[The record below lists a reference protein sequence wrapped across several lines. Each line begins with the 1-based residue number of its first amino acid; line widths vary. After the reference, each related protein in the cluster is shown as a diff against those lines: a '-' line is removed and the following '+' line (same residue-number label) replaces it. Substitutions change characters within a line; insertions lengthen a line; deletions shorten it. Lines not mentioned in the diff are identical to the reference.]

1 MRPILKSVGSSFSSD
16 SIERILSRYYQQLVE
31 WSRILARGDRTTA
44 EESVQDLCLHLTVA
58 QPDLSRVNNLDNY
71 LFMCLRNMYVS
82 NLARVSRERLRVIQ
96 VEDYDA
102 VGMVAANSESD
113 TVDVQNELLRIGDYV
128 ISRKY
133 SSKSASHFILQFFL
147 GYRRGDV
154 ALLARVPIAA
164 IYNGLKDTRIELR
177 EHLSAGEKIRL
188 ISRGAAPERKL
199 LRAGLSSDLFLKELR
214 STILDADPASCV
226 AEKELFDAYKQP
238 SAAPVG
244 CRELAHLAGCERC
257 LKILERALQLDDR
270 DGPLDGIDG
279 DLDRRPKPEGTK
291 SFEATMRLVR
301 NQREQVLERRPA
313 LLAIAV
319 DGRVVAFHAVE
330 SAHNLLSSRVEATSN
345 VHFIE
350 VFNEYGDRLAHIPL
364 DPETA
369 AVSRDQLSQQIL
381 LSDDRH
387 LRLDVRF
394 DGLGMHAEVN
404 YVDPALDASGV
415 LEPSPRPY
423 KRLVSFWERFP
434 WPERFRLAP
443 WGAAV
448 FASLVLAAIVG
459 IAGYRYMHP
468 NWRDVL
474 DRAQAVSQVPSSTET
489 LHQTLRVERTTGT
502 EQGSL
507 QGSILGSIDVWRSSD
522 EKVVRRLYNARQELL
537 ATSIESKD
545 GTSSVHV
552 ENETAFKQ
560 TDRQFVE
567 SGVWRSDVS
576 TAAFDSREGTAAE
589 ASRGL
594 SGFEVTQRE
603 NGRDGILSR
612 TLVLDRNYQVQAERV
627 RFQTKGGIS
636 EVRLVQTLLRRV
648 PNREVPPLTFP
659 QSQEMTVPGTQGER
673 SLPSEPGGNRA
684 KDGNGANLEVVV
696 LFELF
701 RQNVDTGQPI
711 EVSPIAG
718 GRVRMTGTLAN
729 AQLLATIRETVA
741 TLPNASRVDF
751 QIYSAA
757 QAASAVHRGNV
768 VRQELAG
775 TNGDAPAAG
784 LVRDA
789 LLARGLKG
797 AALQN
802 AEQEFASS
810 ALSHAQTALQHAY
823 ALDRLGTILQRAG
836 ESSLSPDA
844 RVKWTQMV
852 ERHSSATLTELQVLR
867 LQLDSV
873 SANIAGISSV
883 DAPGIADATAFALA
897 TSELRAKAQS
907 VNEEVVKLFAGS
919 AADLSPAQAR
929 ESIARLRTALPV
941 AEASRMRS
949 FASRMTNGNTSG
961 HHEVGEMRPR

>member
-1 MRPILKSVGSSFSSD
+1 MGPILKPVRSPFSPD

-31 WSRILARGDRTTA
+31 WSRILARGDHTAA

-58 QPDLSRVNNLDNY
+58 QPDLSRVNNLENY

-102 VGMVAANSESD
+102 VSMVPSRGESD
-113 TVDVQNELLRIGDYV
+113 IVDVQNELLRIGDYV

-177 EHLSAGEKIRL
+177 EHLSAGDKIRL
-188 ISRGAAPERKL
+188 ISRGALPGRKW
-199 LRAGLSSDLFLKELR
+199 LRAGMSSDLFLKELR
-214 STILDADPASCV
+214 STILDAVTVSCV
-226 AEKELFDAYKQP
+226 AEKELVDAYNQP
-238 SAAPVG
+238 SAPPVG

-257 LKILERALQLDDR
+257 LRILERALKLDDR

-279 DLDRRPKPEGTK
+279 HLDRRPRPEGSK
-291 SFEATMRLVR
+291 SFEATMQLVR
-301 NQREQVLERRPA
+301 RRREQLLERRPT

-319 DGRVVAFHAVE
+319 EGRVVAFHAVE
-330 SAHNLLSSRVEATSN
+330 SAHNLLSSRVEAAPN

-350 VFNEYGDRLAHIPL
+350 VFDEYGDRLAHIPL
-364 DPETA
+364 DPEAA
-369 AVSRDQLSQQIL
+369 AVPMVQLSQQIL
-381 LSDDRH
+381 LNDDRR

-404 YVDPALDASGV
+404 YVDPALAASCE
-415 LEPSPRPY
+415 LELSTRPR

-434 WPERFRLAP
+434 WPGRFRLAP
-443 WGAAV
+443 WGTAA
-448 FASLVLAAIVG
+448 FASLLLAAVVG
-459 IAGYRYMHP
+459 TAGYRYAHP
-468 NWRDVL
+468 SWRDVL
-474 DRAQAVSQVPSSTET
+474 VRAQAVAQVPLPTET
-489 LHQTLRVERTTGT
+489 LHQNLRIEEATGP
-502 EQGSL
+502 EQGSV
-507 QGSILGSIDVWRSSD
+507 LGSVDVWHSSD
-522 EKVVRRLYNARQELL
+522 EKVVRRLYNAQQQLL

-545 GTSSVHV
+545 GANSVHLQDDAAL
-552 ENETAFKQ
+552 TQ

-576 TAAFDSREGTAAE
+576 TAPFASREGTAAE
-589 ASRGL
+589 ASRSL
-594 SGFEVTQRE
+594 SGFDLTQHE

-612 TLVLDRNYQVQAERV
+612 TLVLDRNYRVQAERV
-627 RFQTKGGIS
+627 RFQTKDGVS
-636 EVRLVQTLLRRV
+636 EVRLVQILLRRV
-648 PNREVPPLTFP
+648 PNRDVPLRTFP
-659 QSQEMTVPGTQGER
+659 QPQEMTAPGMRSER
-673 SLPSEPGGNRA
+673 NLPAEMGGNA
-684 KDGNGANLEVVV
+684 EEDANGANLEVAV

-718 GRVRMTGTLAN
+718 GRVRMTGTFAN
-729 AQLLATIRETVA
+729 AQLLAALRVRVA
-741 TLPNASRVDF
+741 TLPNANRVDF

-768 VRQELAG
+768 LRQELAG

-802 AEQEFASS
+802 AEQEFAAS
-810 ALSHAQTALQHAY
+810 ALSHAQAALQHAF
-823 ALDRLGTILQRAG
+823 ALDRLGSILRRAD
-836 ESSLSPDA
+836 ESSLNRDA

-852 ERHSSATLTELQVLR
+852 ERHSAAALTELQVLR
-867 LQLDSV
+867 LQLDSI
-873 SANIAGISSV
+873 STGIAGIPSV
-883 DAPGIADATAFALA
+883 DVPGITDATAFAHD

-907 VNEEVVKLFAGS
+907 VNEEVVRLFAGS
-919 AADLSPAQAR
+919 AADQSAAQAR
-929 ESIARLRTALPV
+929 ESISRLRTALPV
-941 AEASRMRS
+941 AEASRMHS
-949 FASRMTNGNTSG
+949 FASRLTNGNTSG
-961 HHEVGEMRPR
+961 QNEVGEMRSR

>member
-1 MRPILKSVGSSFSSD
+1 MRPVLKPVRSPFSPD

-31 WSRILARGDRTTA
+31 WSRILARGDHNAA

-58 QPDLSRVNNLDNY
+58 SPDLSRVQNLDNY

-102 VGMVAANSESD
+102 VGMVAANNESD
-113 TVDVQNELLRIGDYV
+113 TVDVQNELLCISDYV

-188 ISRGAAPERKL
+188 ISRGAAPERKP
-199 LRAGLSSDLFLKELR
+199 LRADMSSELFLKELR

-226 AEKELFDAYKQP
+226 AEKELVDAYKQP
-238 SAAPVG
+238 SAPPVG
-244 CRELAHLAGCERC
+244 CRELAHLGGCERC
-257 LKILERALQLDDR
+257 LNILERALQLDDR

-301 NQREQVLERRPA
+301 RRREQLLERRPT

-319 DGRVVAFHAVE
+319 EGRVVAFHAVE
-330 SAHNLLSSRVEATSN
+330 SAHNLLSSRVEAAPN

-350 VFNEYGDRLAHIPL
+350 VFDEYGDRLAHIPL

-381 LSDDRH
+381 LSDDRR

-404 YVDPALDASGV
+404 YVDPALAVSGE
-415 LEPSPRPY
+415 LELPSSPR

-434 WPERFRLAP
+434 WPGRFRLAP
-443 WGAAV
+443 WGTAV
-448 FASLVLAAIVG
+448 FASLLLAAIFG
-459 IAGYRYMHP
+459 TAGYRYTHP
-468 NWRDVL
+468 GWRDVL
-474 DRAQAVSQVPSSTET
+474 DDAQAVAQVPSSTET
-489 LHQTLRVERTTGT
+489 LHQTLRVEETTGP
-502 EQGSL
+502 EQGSV
-507 QGSILGSIDVWRSSD
+507 LGSVDVWRSSD
-522 EKVVRRLYNARQELL
+522 EKVVRRLYNAQQQLL

-545 GTSSVHV
+545 GANSVHL
-552 ENETAFKQ
+552 EDDAALTQ

-576 TAAFDSREGTAAE
+576 TAPFDSHEGTAAA
-589 ASRGL
+589 ASRSL
-594 SGFEVTQRE
+594 SGFELTQHE

-612 TLVLDRNYQVQAERV
+612 TLVLDRNYRVQAERV
-627 RFQTKGGIS
+627 RFRTTEGVL

-648 PNREVPPLTFP
+648 PNRDVPPLTFP
-659 QSQEMTVPGTQGER
+659 ESQEMTAPGMRSER
-673 SLPSEPGGNRA
+673 NLPSEPGGNTA
-684 KDGNGANLEVVV
+684 EDANGANLEVAV

-729 AQLLATIRETVA
+729 AQLLAAIRERVA
-741 TLPNASRVDF
+741 ALSNANRVDF

-768 VRQELAG
+768 LRQELAG
-775 TNGDAPAAG
+775 TSGDAPAAG

-802 AEQEFASS
+802 AEQEFAAS

-823 ALDRLGTILQRAG
+823 ALDRLGTILRRAG
-836 ESSLSPDA
+836 ESSLNPDA

-852 ERHSSATLTELQVLR
+852 ERHSAAALTELQVLR

-873 SANIAGISSV
+873 SPGIAGIPPV
-883 DAPGIADATAFALA
+883 DAPGITDATAFAHA
-897 TSELRAKAQS
+897 TSELRAKAQL

-919 AADLSPAQAR
+919 AADLSPEQAS

-941 AEASRMRS
+941 AEASRM
-949 FASRMTNGNTSG
+949 TNGNTSG
-961 HHEVGEMRPR
+961 QNEVGEMRPR

>member
-1 MRPILKSVGSSFSSD
+1 
-16 SIERILSRYYQQLVE
+16 
-31 WSRILARGDRTTA
+31 
-44 EESVQDLCLHLTVA
+44 
-58 QPDLSRVNNLDNY
+58 
-71 LFMCLRNMYVS
+71 
-82 NLARVSRERLRVIQ
+82 
-96 VEDYDA
+96 
-102 VGMVAANSESD
+102 
-113 TVDVQNELLRIGDYV
+113 V

-133 SSKSASHFILQFFL
+133 SSKSASHFILQFFR

-154 ALLARVPIAA
+154 ALLARVPIAS

-188 ISRGAAPERKL
+188 ISRGAAPERKPL
-199 LRAGLSSDLFLKELR
+199 LAGMSSDLFLKELR

-226 AEKELFDAYKQP
+226 AEKELVDAYKQP
-238 SAAPVG
+238 SASPVG

-257 LKILERALQLDDR
+257 LNILERALQLNDR
-270 DGPLDGIDG
+270 DGPLDGIDS
-279 DLDRRPKPEGTK
+279 DLDRMPKPEVTK

-301 NQREQVLERRPA
+301 RRREQLLERRPT

-330 SAHNLLSSRVEATSN
+330 SANNLLSSRVEAASN

-350 VFNEYGDRLAHIPL
+350 VFDEYGDRLAHIPL
-364 DPETA
+364 DSETA
-369 AVSRDQLSQQIL
+369 AVPRDQLSQQIL
-381 LSDDRH
+381 LSDDRR

-404 YVDPALDASGV
+404 YADPAFAASCE
-415 LEPSPRPY
+415 LELSPRPR
-423 KRLVSFWERFP
+423 KRLVSFWERLP
-434 WPERFRLAP
+434 WPGRFRLAP
-443 WGAAV
+443 WGAVA
-448 FASLVLAAIVG
+448 FASLLLAAVVG
-459 IAGYRYMHP
+459 IAGYRYTHP
-468 NWRDVL
+468 GWRDVL
-474 DRAQAVSQVPSSTET
+474 AHTQAVASVPSSTEV
-489 LHQTLRVERTTGT
+489 LHQTLRVEQSMGP
-502 EQGSL
+502 EEGSV
-507 QGSILGSIDVWRSSD
+507 LGSVDVWSSS
-522 EKVVRRLYNARQELL
+522 EKKVVRRLYNAQQQLL
-537 ATSIESKD
+537 ATSIESED
-545 GTSSVHV
+545 GTSSVHL
-552 ENETAFKQ
+552 ENDAALTQ

-567 SGVWRSDVS
+567 SGVWQSDVS
-576 TAAFDSREGTAAE
+576 AAAFAARQGPGVE
-589 ASRGL
+589 ASRNL
-594 SGFEVTQRE
+594 SGFELTQRE

-627 RFQTKGGIS
+627 RFQTKDGIS

-648 PNREVPPLTFP
+648 PNRDVPALTFP
-659 QSQEMTVPGTQGER
+659 QSQETTAPGMQSER
-673 SLPSEPGGNRA
+673 NLPTEPGGNA
-684 KDGNGANLEVVV
+684 AEDANGANLEVAV

-729 AQLLATIRETVA
+729 AQLLAAIRERVA
-741 TLPNASRVDF
+741 TLPNANRVDF

-768 VRQELAG
+768 LRQELAG
-775 TNGDAPAAG
+775 TNGDAPGAG

-802 AEQEFASS
+802 AEQEFAAS

-823 ALDRLGTILQRAG
+823 ALDRLGTILRRAG
-836 ESSLSPDA
+836 ELALNPDA

-852 ERHSSATLTELQVLR
+852 ERHSAAALTELQVLR

-873 SANIAGISSV
+873 FAGIAGIASV
-883 DAPGIADATAFALA
+883 DAPGITDATTFAHA

-907 VNEEVVKLFAGS
+907 VNEEVVELFAGS

-941 AEASRMRS
+941 AEASHMHS
-949 FASRMTNGNTSG
+949 FASRLTNGNTSSQN
-961 HHEVGEMRPR
+961 EVGEMRLR

>member
-1 MRPILKSVGSSFSSD
+1 MRPILKPVGSPFSSD
-16 SIERILSRYYQQLVE
+16 SIERILSRYYQQLIE
-31 WSRILARGDRTTA
+31 WSRILARGDHTAA

-102 VGMVAANSESD
+102 VGMVAADNESD
-113 TVDVQNELLRIGDYV
+113 TVDVQNELLRISDYV

-154 ALLARVPIAA
+154 ALLAGVPIAA

-177 EHLSAGEKIRL
+177 EHLSVGEKIRL

-199 LRAGLSSDLFLKELR
+199 LRAGMSSDLLLKELR

-226 AEKELFDAYKQP
+226 AEKELVAAYKQP
-238 SAAPVG
+238 SAVPVG

-257 LKILERALQLDDR
+257 LKILERAFQLDDR
-270 DGPLDGIDG
+270 EGPFDGIDSG
-279 DLDRRPKPEGTK
+279 LDRMPKPQGTR

-301 NQREQVLERRPA
+301 KRRERLLERRPA

-319 DGRVVAFHAVE
+319 DGHVVAFHAVE
-330 SAHNLLSSRVEATSN
+330 SAHNLLSSRVEAAST

-350 VFNEYGDRLAHIPL
+350 VFDEYGERLAYIPF
-364 DPETA
+364 DTESPAFQREP
-369 AVSRDQLSQQIL
+369 LSQQIL
-381 LSDDRH
+381 LSDDRR
-387 LRLDVRF
+387 LRLDARF

-404 YVDPALDASGV
+404 YVDPALAASGE
-415 LEPSPRPY
+415 LELSPRPR

-434 WPERFRLAP
+434 WPGRFRLAP
-443 WGAAV
+443 WGAGI
-448 FASLVLAAIVG
+448 FASLLLAAIFG

-468 NWRDVL
+468 GWRDVVAH
-474 DRAQAVSQVPSSTET
+474 AQAVTQVPSSTET
-489 LHQTLRVERTTGT
+489 LHQTLRVEETTGP
-502 EQGSL
+502 EQGSV
-507 QGSILGSIDVWRSSD
+507 LGSVDVWRSSD
-522 EKVVRRLYNARQELL
+522 EKVVRRLYNAQQQLL

-545 GTSSVHV
+545 STSSIRL
-552 ENETAFKQ
+552 ENGAALTQ

-576 TAAFDSREGTAAE
+576 TAAFGPREGTVAE
-589 ASRGL
+589 ASRSL

-603 NGRDGILSR
+603 DGRDSIVSR

-627 RFQTKGGIS
+627 RFRTTEGVL
-636 EVRLVQTLLRRV
+636 EVRLVETLLRRV
-648 PNREVPPLTFP
+648 PNRDVPPLTFP
-659 QSQEMTVPGTQGER
+659 QSQEMTAPGMQGER
-673 SLPSEPGGNRA
+673 SLPTEPGGTRA
-684 KDGNGANLEVVV
+684 EGANGANLEVAV

-729 AQLLATIRETVA
+729 AQLLATIRERVA
-741 TLPNASRVDF
+741 TLPNANRVDF

-768 VRQELAG
+768 LRQELAG
-775 TNGDAPAAG
+775 ANGDAPAAG

-789 LLARGLKG
+789 LLPRGIKG

-802 AEQEFASS
+802 AEQEFAAS

-823 ALDRLGTILQRAG
+823 ALDRLGTILRRAG
-836 ESSLSPDA
+836 ESSLNPDA

-852 ERHSSATLTELQVLR
+852 ERHSAASLTELQVLR

-873 SANIAGISSV
+873 SAGIAGIPSV
-883 DAPGIADATAFALA
+883 DAPGITDAVAFAHA

-949 FASRMTNGNTSG
+949 FASRMTNGNTLG
-961 HHEVGEMRPR
+961 QNEMGEMRPR